1 MFPVCSY
8 GKMANTRAH
17 KLRFSVAYA
26 LFRLKIADR
35 KGRTLTEAERNAIA
49 DHVVATL
56 RPDIILR

>member
-1 MFPVCSY
+1 
-8 GKMANTRAH
+8 MANTRAH